1 MKLHAHHFAE
11 LLESLHELLI
21 ISVLGH
27 GLFGVRFKHVNCL
40 HVLRVREKFVNLIVR
55 SNVVKKVLGH
65 PLLSCFVKIVVHFH
79 RLLNLLYLQ
88 GVFLSRFQF
97 RYLLLFLFSLLRC
110 SRSTSSW
117 KESFLKACKF
127 LFLFVFLYFFLD
139 FYLLALKCLFFFGKL
154 LLIFNMPDVHL
165 GVILFIIFWAFC
177 RLIVHIDGF
186 DVSLEVIKFG
196 GELILGHYY

>member
-1 MKLHAHHFAE
+1 MNRADHVKSLNINYLKTNMKVFKSYVYTSFLCTSCQTLKLHAHHFAE

-88 GVFLSRFQF
+88 GVFLGRFQF

-110 SRSTSSW
+110 SRSTSS
-117 KESFLKACKF
+117 
-127 LFLFVFLYFFLD
+127 
-139 FYLLALKCLFFFGKL
+139 
-154 LLIFNMPDVHL
+154 
-165 GVILFIIFWAFC
+165 
-177 RLIVHIDGF
+177 
-186 DVSLEVIKFG
+186 
-196 GELILGHYY
+196 